1 MSPLASLLHNVG
13 FTHTEIFSNPAKR
26 KTCER
31 KKVAR
36 TFSKRVEPDA
46 INFLKQVKFCAE
58 GRQTNLDSRAPDEL
72 CSCACVLARQVSAV
86 DDQ

>member
-1 MSPLASLLHNVG
+1 MSLLAPLLHNVG
-13 FTHTEIFSNPAKR
+13 FTHTEIFSNPARR

-58 GRQTNLDSRAPDEL
+58 GRQANLDSPEEL